1 MENNE
6 VLRES
11 EKEADINNYKS
22 FYWCECSDSIER
34 YYDKFDGFLIP
45 NIYARDIIEQVDK
58 SKGQLISSLDEDGY
72 HYKIYSKEMDKMLIK
87 KIYGFN
93 SPETFNKVIEN
104 QEYGFREWENKIKNK
119 LNESA
124 FDSYSVVDAAFELVD
139 IFSVEFE
146 YGCREFPPYAMNLM
160 KKYMDLLY
168 NEIHSDHYYS
178 RYSKTKMEDTYEVGM
193 SYLEIFDT
201 LVLYKFE

>member
-1 MENNE
+1 MKHNE
-6 VLRES
+6 ELREF
-11 EKEADINNYKS
+11 EKEADINNCKS
-22 FYWCECSDSIER
+22 FYFCESSDSIER

-45 NIYARDIIEQVDK
+45 NIYARDILEQVDK
-58 SKGQLISSLDEDGY
+58 TKSQLISSLDEDEY
-72 HYKIYSKEMDKMLIK
+72 HYKRYSKEMDKMLTK

-93 SPETFNKVIEN
+93 STETFNKVIEN
-104 QEYGFREWENKIKNK
+104 QEYGFREWETKIKNK

-146 YGCREFPPYAMNLM
+146 YGRREFPPYAMKLM

-168 NEIHSDHYYS
+168 KEIQSNHYY

>member
-1 MENNE
+1 MNDQFRKALKENI
-6 VLRES
+6 
-11 EKEADINNYKS
+11 KYDS

-34 YYDKFDGFLIP
+34 YYDKFDGFPIP

-58 SKGQLISSLDEDGY
+58 PKGQLISSLDEDGY
-72 HYKIYSKEMDKMLIK
+72 HYKRYSKEMDKILTK

-104 QEYGFREWENKIKNK
+104 QEYGFREWETKIKNK

-146 YGCREFPPYAMNLM
+146 YGRREFPPYAMNLM

-168 NEIHSDHYYS
+168 KEIQSNHYY

-193 SYLEIFDT
+193 SYLEIFDI